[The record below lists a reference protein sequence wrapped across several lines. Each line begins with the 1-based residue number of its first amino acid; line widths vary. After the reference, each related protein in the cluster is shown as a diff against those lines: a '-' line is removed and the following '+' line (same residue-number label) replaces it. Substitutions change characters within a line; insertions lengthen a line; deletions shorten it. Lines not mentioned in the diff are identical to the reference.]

1 MESISLLINIDS
13 VLFYYFKSYVSSIFY
28 LLKKI
33 EIAEPMCEKKNS
45 ADALYTS
52 TVSGLGEE
60 VRK

>member
-33 EIAEPMCEKKNS
+33 EIAEPMCEKKIPRM
-45 ADALYTS
+45 LYIP
-52 TVSGLGEE
+52 LP
-60 VRK
+60 